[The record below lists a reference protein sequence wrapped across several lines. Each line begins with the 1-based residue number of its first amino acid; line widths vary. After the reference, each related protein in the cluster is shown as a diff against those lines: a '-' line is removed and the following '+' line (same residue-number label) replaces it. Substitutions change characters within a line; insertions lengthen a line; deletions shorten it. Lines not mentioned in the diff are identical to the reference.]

1 SRTSGDPTRPPGPT
15 ATGTGRC
22 AHAGHGCT
30 GQGRHASRRSRS
42 VCGVGQR
49 VGSVSVWGRS
59 AQFGR
64 DPVRVGG
71 DHRPPHLD
79 GRLPGVE
86 RLDHGTTAQL
96 REDLVARQ
104 ARRVPGPERLLHARP
119 EVAQPHAYTLSRTG
133 RSANA
138 SSGVAATA
146 ASRVSVG
153 YPVRSTTNPDTAPPT
168 APARPIPTS
177 ARPCADGLT
186 DSGTDSLS
194 SAEPATIVPDHPSP
208 SRNSPA

>member
-1 SRTSGDPTRPPGPT
+1 
-15 ATGTGRC
+15 A
-22 AHAGHGCT
+22 
-30 GQGRHASRRSRS
+30 RH
-42 VCGVGQR
+42 
-49 VGSVSVWGRS
+49 
-59 AQFGR
+59 
-64 DPVRVGG
+64 
-71 DHRPPHLD
+71 
-79 GRLPGVE
+79 
-86 RLDHGTTAQL
+86 
-96 REDLVARQ
+96 
-104 ARRVPGPERLLHARP
+104 ARRVVGPERLRHARP

-208 SRNSPA
+208 SRNSPAVSCAESCPAVPATAQATSSSTRPPRITRRRPYRSVSHPVTGANAY